1 MEIEIIDISK
11 ANVPNVRFDITAWEK
26 IQFIVDHESM
36 EIGWFGT
43 VDHDPKSNTYVVTDI
58 FITEQKRNGATCEQ
72 SAKGL
77 NELTYE
83 IIRDL
88 SLSSEEK
95 RNRLNTFNFWGH
107 SHVNMG
113 VSPSCEDI
121 ANAKR
126 FAGKDFLITGIFN
139 KKGDVRLDFWD
150 FKNNLHYAELP
161 VRKRWHLSDETVTKI
176 ISDINTKVKEITFE
190 SSYSYGSPQHLRSG
204 RALFGSPASVWNS
217 EKPSVSNEGIDLDD
231 AIRSSNA
238 SSNKLVEKVDNNDFF
253 SKTQISQKSWMQH

>member
-43 VDHDPKSNTYVVTDI
+43 VDHDPKSNTYVITDI
-58 FITEQKRNGATCEQ
+58 FITEQRRHGATCEQ

-77 NELTYE
+77 NELTSE

-150 FKNNLHYAELP
+150 FKNNLHYTELP

-190 SSYSYGSPQHLRSG
+190 PSYSYGSQYSHPRM
-204 RALFGSPASVWNS
+204 ALFGSPTSDWNS
-217 EKPSVSNEGIDLDD
+217 EKPSVSNKWVELDP
-231 AIRSSNA
+231 ATICSTNA
-238 SSNKLVEKVDNNDFF
+238 SGNKLVEKLDNNDFF

>member
-11 ANVPNVRFDITAWEK
+11 ANVPTVRFDIVAWEK
-26 IQFIVDHESM
+26 IQFIVDHESR

-58 FITEQKRNGATCEQ
+58 FITEQKRDGATCDQ
-72 SAKGL
+72 SAKGI
-77 NELTYE
+77 NELTSE
-83 IIRDL
+83 IIRDR

-95 RNRLNTFNFWGH
+95 RDRLNKFNFWGH

-113 VSPSCEDI
+113 VSPSSEDI

-126 FAGKDFLITGIFN
+126 FAGKEFLITGIFN

-190 SSYSYGSPQHLRSG
+190 SSYSYGSQYSHPRM
-204 RALFGSPASVWNS
+204 ALFGSPTSDWNS
-217 EKPSVSNEGIDLDD
+217 KKPSVNNEWMKLEP
-231 AIRSSNA
+231 AIRCSTNA
-238 SSNKLVEKVDNNDFF
+238 SDNKLVEKVDNNDFF
-253 SKTQISQKSWMQH
+253 SKTQISQKLWMQH

>member
-58 FITEQKRNGATCEQ
+58 FITEQKRHGATCEQ
-72 SAKGL
+72 SAKGI
-77 NELTYE
+77 NALTSE
-83 IIRDL
+83 IIRDQ

-113 VSPSCEDI
+113 VSPSSEDI

-190 SSYSYGSPQHLRSG
+190 SSYSYGSQYSHPRM
-204 RALFGSPASVWNS
+204 ALFGSPASVWNS
-217 EKPSVSNEGIDLDD
+217 EKPSVSNEGIDLDG

>member
-43 VDHDPKSNTYVVTDI
+43 VDHDPKSNTYVITDI
-58 FITEQKRNGATCEQ
+58 FITEQRRHGATCEQ
-72 SAKGL
+72 SAKGI
-77 NELTYE
+77 NELTSE

-88 SLSSEEK
+88 SLSAKEK
-95 RNRLNTFNFWGH
+95 RDRLNTFNFWGH

-150 FKNNLHYAELP
+150 FKNNLHYTELP

-190 SSYSYGSPQHLRSG
+190 SPYTQKHSYYGVNWAKPQDDFFNPYKTISG
-204 RALFGSPASVWNS
+204 STPVLG
-217 EKPSVSNEGIDLDD
+217 GI
-231 AIRSSNA
+231 ACSSFANN
-238 SSNKLVEKVDNNDFF
+238 NKLVEKVDNNDFF

>member
-58 FITEQKRNGATCEQ
+58 FITEQKRHGATCEQ
-72 SAKGL
+72 SAKGI
-77 NELTYE
+77 NALTSE
-83 IIRDL
+83 IIRDQ

-95 RNRLNTFNFWGH
+95 RDRLNKFNFWGH

-113 VSPSCEDI
+113 VSPSSEDI

-161 VRKRWHLSDETVTKI
+161 VRKRWHLSDKTVTKI

-190 SSYSYGSPQHLRSG
+190 SSDVYPYNR
-204 RALFGSPASVWNS
+204 SVWTRPQVDLCKPYQPIS
-217 EKPSVSNEGIDLDD
+217 EDMPMLGGVACSHF
-231 AIRSSNA
+231 A
-238 SSNKLVEKVDNNDFF
+238 SGNKLVEKVDNNDFF

>member
-43 VDHDPKSNTYVVTDI
+43 VDHDPKSNTYVITDI
-58 FITEQKRNGATCEQ
+58 FITEQRRHGATCEQ

-77 NELTYE
+77 NELTSE
-83 IIRDL
+83 IIRDQ

-95 RNRLNTFNFWGH
+95 RDRLNTFNFWGH

-190 SSYSYGSPQHLRSG
+190 SSYSYGSQYSHPRM
-204 RALFGSPASVWNS
+204 ALFGSPTSDWNS
-217 EKPSVSNEGIDLDD
+217 EKPSVSNKWVELDP
-231 AIRSSNA
+231 ATICSTNA
-238 SSNKLVEKVDNNDFF
+238 SGNKLVEKLDNNDFF

>member
-43 VDHDPKSNTYVVTDI
+43 VDHDPKSNTYVITDI
-58 FITEQKRNGATCEQ
+58 FITEQKRHGATCEQ

-77 NELTYE
+77 NELTSE

-150 FKNNLHYAELP
+150 FKNNLHYTELP

-190 SSYSYGSPQHLRSG
+190 SPYTQKHSYYGVNWAKPQDDFSNPYKTISG
-204 RALFGSPASVWNS
+204 STPMLG
-217 EKPSVSNEGIDLDD
+217 GI
-231 AIRSSNA
+231 ACSSFANT
-238 SSNKLVEKVDNNDFF
+238 NKLVEKLDNNDFF

>member
-11 ANVPNVRFDITAWEK
+11 ANVPNVRFDIVAWEK

-58 FITEQKRNGATCEQ
+58 FITEQKRDGATCEQ
-72 SAKGL
+72 SAKGI
-77 NELTYE
+77 NELTSE
-83 IIRDL
+83 IIRDR

-95 RNRLNTFNFWGH
+95 RDRLNKFNFWGH

-113 VSPSCEDI
+113 VSPSSEDI

-139 KKGDVRLDFWD
+139 KKV
-150 FKNNLHYAELP
+150 
-161 VRKRWHLSDETVTKI
+161 
-176 ISDINTKVKEITFE
+176 
-190 SSYSYGSPQHLRSG
+190 
-204 RALFGSPASVWNS
+204 
-217 EKPSVSNEGIDLDD
+217 
-231 AIRSSNA
+231 
-238 SSNKLVEKVDNNDFF
+238 
-253 SKTQISQKSWMQH
+253 

>member
-43 VDHDPKSNTYVVTDI
+43 VDHDPKSNTYIITDI
-58 FITEQKRNGATCEQ
+58 FITEQRRHGATCEQ

-77 NELTYE
+77 NELTSE

-126 FAGKDFLITGIFN
+126 FVGKDFLITGIFN

-190 SSYSYGSPQHLRSG
+190 SSYSYGSQYSHPRM
-204 RALFGSPASVWNS
+204 ALFGSPTSDWNS
-217 EKPSVSNEGIDLDD
+217 EKPSVSNKWVELDP
-231 AIRSSNA
+231 ATICSTNA
-238 SSNKLVEKVDNNDFF
+238 SGNKLVEKLDNNDFF

>member
-43 VDHDPKSNTYVVTDI
+43 VDHDPKSNTYVITDI
-58 FITEQKRNGATCEQ
+58 FITEQRRHGATCEQ

-77 NELTYE
+77 NELTSE
-83 IIRDL
+83 IIRDQ

-95 RNRLNTFNFWGH
+95 RDRLNTFNFWGH

-150 FKNNLHYAELP
+150 FKNNLHYTELP
-161 VRKRWHLSDETVTKI
+161 IRKRWHLSDETVTKI

-190 SSYSYGSPQHLRSG
+190 PSYSYGSQYSHPRM
-204 RALFGSPASVWNS
+204 ALFGSPTSDWNS
-217 EKPSVSNEGIDLDD
+217 KKPSVNNEWMGLEPATRCSTNTSD
-231 AIRSSNA
+231 
-238 SSNKLVEKVDNNDFF
+238 NKLVEKVDNNDFF
-253 SKTQISQKSWMQH
+253 SKTQISQKLWMQH